1 MEDVAKEAAITTLI
15 TTVLG
20 STLTAI
26 INALLPAASQLD
38 VPQCAASVAIGAAIG
53 FLAGSYRTRKHE
65 RAAADGKMAELQAEH
80 NAEIKSE
87 KTAHAEQLA
96 AMRAAHDAELQAERE
111 RLEAE
116 ASSVEAAHAEQL
128 SAMRAEFD
136 SRLASL
142 RAEYDASAKEA
153 AASKAKAAKLD
164 KIQRRLSV
172 LSAPQKELVAKV
184 LDEGTIH
191 EPSFGCDA
199 AYLRDL
205 GVFVTGSMVGMLSGA
220 DYSVNPE
227 FAAEIREHRSEWLG
241 M

>member
-1 MEDVAKEAAITTLI
+1 MKDTAKEAAIATLI

-26 INALLPAASQLD
+26 TNALLPAASQLD

-53 FLAGSYRTRKHE
+53 FLAGSSRAKKHE
-65 RAAADGKMAELQAEH
+65 RAAADEKMAELQAEH

-87 KTAHAEQLA
+87 KTAHAEQLS
-96 AMRAAHDAELQAERE
+96 AMQAE
-111 RLEAE
+111 
-116 ASSVEAAHAEQL
+116 
-128 SAMRAEFD
+128 FG

-153 AASKAKAAKLD
+153 AAAKRKAAKLD

-220 DYSVNPE
+220 DYSVNPD
-227 FAAEIREHRSEWLG
+227 FAAEIREHRREWLG

>member
-1 MEDVAKEAAITTLI
+1 MKAIEYLKQNAFNIASFFGFSGAALFALLGEGASMAAEYPTPAAALAVAALCLGVCIGNAVAKRR
-15 TTVLG
+15 
-20 STLTAI
+20 
-26 INALLPAASQLD
+26 AL
-38 VPQCAASVAIGAAIG
+38 
-53 FLAGSYRTRKHE
+53 K
-65 RAAADGKMAELQAEH
+65 ELQAERGRLEAENSSL
-80 NAEIKSE
+80 NA
-87 KTAHAEQLA
+87 AHAEQLA
-96 AMRAAHDAELQAERE
+96 AMRA
-111 RLEAE
+111 
-116 ASSVEAAHAEQL
+116 
-128 SAMRAEFD
+128 EFD
-136 SRLASL
+136 SRLTSL

-227 FAAEIREHRSEWLG
+227 FAAEIREHRREWLG

>member
-1 MEDVAKEAAITTLI
+1 MKAIEYLKQNAFNIAGFFGLSGAVLFALLGEGASMAAEYPAPAAALAVAALCLGACIGNAVAKRR
-15 TTVLG
+15 
-20 STLTAI
+20 
-26 INALLPAASQLD
+26 AL
-38 VPQCAASVAIGAAIG
+38 
-53 FLAGSYRTRKHE
+53 K
-65 RAAADGKMAELQAEH
+65 
-80 NAEIKSE
+80 
-87 KTAHAEQLA
+87 
-96 AMRAAHDAELQAERE
+96 ELQAERG

-116 ASSVEAAHAEQL
+116 NSSLNAAHAEQIA
-128 SAMRAEFD
+128 AMRAEFD

-142 RAEYDASAKEA
+142 RAEYDESAKEA

-205 GVFVTGSMVGMLSGA
+205 GVLVTGSMVGMLSGA

>member
-1 MEDVAKEAAITTLI
+1 MKDTAKEAAITTLI

-26 INALLPAASQLD
+26 TNALLPAASQLD

-53 FLAGSYRTRKHE
+53 FLAGSSRAKKHE
-65 RAAADGKMAELQAEH
+65 RAAADEKMTELQTEH
-80 NAEIKSE
+80 A
-87 KTAHAEQLA
+87 
-96 AMRAAHDAELQAERE
+96 AELQAERE

-116 ASSVEAAHAEQL
+116 NSSLNAAHAEQIA
-128 SAMRAEFD
+128 AMRAEFD

-227 FAAEIREHRSEWLG
+227 FAAEIREHRREWLG

>member
-65 RAAADGKMAELQAEH
+65 RAAADEKMAELQAEH
-80 NAEIKSE
+80 NAE
-87 KTAHAEQLA
+87 QLA
-96 AMRAAHDAELQAERE
+96 AMWAAHDAELQAERE

-128 SAMRAEFD
+128 SAMQAEFG

-142 RAEYDASAKEA
+142 RAEYDASAKETA
-153 AASKAKAAKLD
+153 AAKRKAAKLD

-205 GVFVTGSMVGMLSGA
+205 GVLVTGSMVGMLSGA

>member
-1 MEDVAKEAAITTLI
+1 MKAIEYLKQNAFNIAGFFGLSGAVLFALLGEGASMAAEYPAPAAALAVAALCLGACIGNAVAKRR
-15 TTVLG
+15 
-20 STLTAI
+20 
-26 INALLPAASQLD
+26 AL
-38 VPQCAASVAIGAAIG
+38 
-53 FLAGSYRTRKHE
+53 K
-65 RAAADGKMAELQAEH
+65 ELQAERGRLEAENSSL
-80 NAEIKSE
+80 NA
-87 KTAHAEQLA
+87 AHAEQLA
-96 AMRAAHDAELQAERE
+96 AMRA
-111 RLEAE
+111 
-116 ASSVEAAHAEQL
+116 
-128 SAMRAEFD
+128 EFD
-136 SRLASL
+136 SRLTSL

-205 GVFVTGSMVGMLSGA
+205 GVLVTGSMVGMLSGA

>member
-1 MEDVAKEAAITTLI
+1 MKAIEYLKQNAFNIAGFFGLSGAALFALLGEGASMAAEYPTPAAALAVAALCLGACIGNAVAKRR
-15 TTVLG
+15 
-20 STLTAI
+20 
-26 INALLPAASQLD
+26 AL
-38 VPQCAASVAIGAAIG
+38 
-53 FLAGSYRTRKHE
+53 K
-65 RAAADGKMAELQAEH
+65 ELQAERGRLEAENSSL
-80 NAEIKSE
+80 NA
-87 KTAHAEQLA
+87 AHAEQLA
-96 AMRAAHDAELQAERE
+96 
-111 RLEAE
+111 
-116 ASSVEAAHAEQL
+116 
-128 SAMRAEFD
+128 AMRAEFD

-220 DYSVNPE
+220 DYSMNPE

>member
-1 MEDVAKEAAITTLI
+1 MKAIEYLKQNAFNIAGFFGLSGAVLFALLGEGASMAAEYPAPAAALAVAALCLGACIGNAVAKRR
-15 TTVLG
+15 
-20 STLTAI
+20 
-26 INALLPAASQLD
+26 AL
-38 VPQCAASVAIGAAIG
+38 
-53 FLAGSYRTRKHE
+53 K
-65 RAAADGKMAELQAEH
+65 ELQAERGRLEAENSSL
-80 NAEIKSE
+80 NA
-87 KTAHAEQLA
+87 AHAEQLA
-96 AMRAAHDAELQAERE
+96 
-111 RLEAE
+111 
-116 ASSVEAAHAEQL
+116 
-128 SAMRAEFD
+128 AMRAEFD

-205 GVFVTGSMVGMLSGA
+205 GVLVTGSMVGMLSGA

>member
-1 MEDVAKEAAITTLI
+1 MKAIEYLKQNAFNIAGFFGLSGAVLFALLGEGASMAAEYPAPAAALAVAALCLGACIGNAVAKRR
-15 TTVLG
+15 
-20 STLTAI
+20 
-26 INALLPAASQLD
+26 AL
-38 VPQCAASVAIGAAIG
+38 
-53 FLAGSYRTRKHE
+53 K
-65 RAAADGKMAELQAEH
+65 ELQAERGRLAAENSSL
-80 NAEIKSE
+80 NA
-87 KTAHAEQLA
+87 AHAEQLA
-96 AMRAAHDAELQAERE
+96 
-111 RLEAE
+111 
-116 ASSVEAAHAEQL
+116 
-128 SAMRAEFD
+128 AMRAEFD

-205 GVFVTGSMVGMLSGA
+205 GVLVMGSMVGMLSGA